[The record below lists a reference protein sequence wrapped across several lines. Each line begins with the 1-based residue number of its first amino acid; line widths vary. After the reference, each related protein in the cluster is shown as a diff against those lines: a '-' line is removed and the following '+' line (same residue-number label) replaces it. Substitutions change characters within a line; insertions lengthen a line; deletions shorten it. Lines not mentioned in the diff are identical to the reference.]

1 MQKTVLITGGAGFI
15 GSSLS
20 RYLLDQGHQVV
31 VVDDLSA
38 SRRERVQKE
47 CLFIHARTQ
56 ELKHSDLPEKIDL
69 IYHLGEYSRV
79 ENSFEAPDAVLTNNL
94 NSCAAIVNIARTYNS
109 KLVYSG
115 SSTKFGDGGLNKYQT
130 PYALSK
136 YLNTELVNSYCA
148 WYKMKYA
155 ISYFYNVYGPNEN
168 AEGEF
173 ATVVAKFLKQAQN
186 GEQLQV
192 TSPGTQRRNFT
203 HIDDTIA
210 ALSLIG
216 ELGVGDGYG
225 IASDESFSI
234 LELAKMITEDYR
246 VIPPK
251 PGNRLSSSVETQKT
265 KELGWKVKNN
275 LRDYIRKNLMK

>member
-1 MQKTVLITGGAGFI
+1 MNKEIKHFKVTDPIESILHALEEDAGVI
-15 GSSLS
+15 IDNVMTD
-20 RYLLDQGHQVV
+20 DQ
-31 VVDDLSA
+31 LRSI
-38 SRRERVQKE
+38 QKE
-47 CLFIHARTQ
+47 
-56 ELKHSDLPEKIDL
+56 LK
-69 IYHLGEYSRV
+69 
-79 ENSFEAPDAVLTNNL
+79 
-94 NSCAAIVNIARTYNS
+94 
-109 KLVYSG
+109 
-115 SSTKFGDGGLNKYQT
+115 
-130 PYALSK
+130 PY
-136 YLNTELVNSYCA
+136 
-148 WYKMKYA
+148 
-155 ISYFYNVYGPNEN
+155 
-168 AEGEF
+168 
-173 ATVVAKFLKQAQN
+173 LKQAQN